1 MKTEVK
7 EIVSH
12 IQQHEKRQEVGPK
25 HKNIIEEKKLEQTT
39 SSRQTNIPK
48 NKQTNENIKKDI
60 PKLQYKNK
68 KWENNKWWRKQKR
81 QEKQR
86 KTTNKEKKKK
96 IEEEAEKQC
105 GFRKKLAKNSQKTW
119 KRK

>member
-1 MKTEVK
+1 MKRT
-7 EIVSH
+7 
-12 IQQHEKRQEVGPK
+12 
-25 HKNIIEEKKLEQTT
+25 KK
-39 SSRQTNIPK
+39 
-48 NKQTNENIKKDI
+48 
-60 PKLQYKNK
+60 
-68 KWENNKWWRKQKR
+68 